1 MRMTETLTLG
11 GAIAANGCRR
21 AVGAGE
27 MVFAEGDRSDSV
39 YVCTSGRLRVFVTT
53 PSGQELL
60 LGIKH
65 PGDEFGE
72 LSALDGRPRSAGVTA
87 LEPSEVVELRRS
99 RFIELLEE
107 HPRLGVEVCQG
118 LSAQL
123 RRTNDRLVSR
133 TADSATVRTGR
144 LLVELAS
151 LVMRHGGGTDGR
163 HDGLAVPI
171 TQHDLA
177 DWVGATRDCVAR
189 ALGGFRREGL
199 VETGRGRILVLDV
212 AGLDRRLAA
221 ETC

>member
-1 MRMTETLTLG
+1 MGMTETLTLG
-11 GAIAANGCRR
+11 AAIAAHGRR
-21 AVGAGE
+21 RTYDAGQ

-39 YVCTSGRLRVFVTT
+39 YVCTGGRLRVFVTT

-60 LGIKH
+60 LGIKV

-87 LEPSEVVELRRS
+87 LEPSEVVELRRR
-99 RFIELLEE
+99 RFVELLEA
-107 HPRLGVEVCQG
+107 HPGFSVEICQN

-123 RRTNDRLVSR
+123 RLSNDRLVSR

-151 LVMRHGGGTDGR
+151 LVMRHGGDDGGG
-163 HDGLAVPI
+163 GLAVPI

-177 DWVGATRDCVAR
+177 DWVGATRECVAR
-189 ALGGFRREGL
+189 ALGGFRRAGL
-199 VETGRGRILVLDV
+199 VETGRGRIVVLDV
-212 AGLDRRLAA
+212 AGLDRRLAT
-221 ETC
+221 ESG

>member
-1 MRMTETLTLG
+1 MGMTETLTLG
-11 GAIAANGCRR
+11 AAIAAHGRR
-21 AVGAGE
+21 RTYDAGQ
-27 MVFAEGDRSDSV
+27 MVFAEGDRSDSG
-39 YVCTSGRLRVFVTT
+39 YVCTGGRLRVFVTT

-60 LGIKH
+60 LGIKV

-87 LEPSEVVELRRS
+87 LEPSDVVELRRR
-99 RFIELLEE
+99 RFVELLEA
-107 HPRLGVEVCQG
+107 HPGFSVEICQN

-123 RRTNDRLVSR
+123 RLSNDRLVSR

-177 DWVGATRDCVAR
+177 DWVGATRECVAR

-199 VETGRGRILVLDV
+199 VETGRGRIVVLDV
-212 AGLDRRLAA
+212 AGLDRRLAT
-221 ETC
+221 ESG